1 MIYAALRN
9 TGASS
14 LEKSM
19 STPLRLGVCLLTFF
33 MATGVLADVPMPV
46 SFSSVLE
53 LKARKPDLVTRYGS
67 APSQTA
73 ALWMPPLRTRGP
85 VPVIFLVHGGCW
97 LSDYSAD
104 HIYPL
109 AAKLAADG
117 YAVWVPEY
125 RRVGEPGGG
134 WPGSAADMTLALDAL
149 AELDNPR
156 LALSRT
162 VVMGHSA
169 GGHLGLWLAARD
181 PALVR
186 PPVRIVAAIGL
197 AAITD
202 LKAYSRGG
210 NSCEAVT
217 RSFMGSSAEEDPRAY
232 EQASPSSLETQV
244 PVRLLRGAADGI
256 VGPEQVTAMRRAS
269 TMEVPNVGH
278 FDWVHPQTQAYD
290 RVVDAVFDVLSISIQ
305 PMPQP
310 PPGPQQP

>member
-1 MIYAALRN
+1 MIKRVL
-9 TGASS
+9 TGLLLGTS
-14 LEKSM
+14 LW
-19 STPLRLGVCLLTFF
+19 
-33 MATGVLADVPMPV
+33 VLPAVSDVPMPV

-53 LKARKPDLVTRYGS
+53 LKARKPDLVKRYGN

-73 ALWMPPLRTRGP
+73 ALWMPPLRAEGP

-97 LSDYSAD
+97 LSDYSAE

-109 AAKLAADG
+109 AAQLAADG

-134 WPGSAADMTLALDAL
+134 WPGSAVDMTLALDAL
-149 AELDNPR
+149 ADVNNPR

-181 PALVR
+181 PSLIK
-186 PPVRIVAAIGL
+186 PPVRIVAAVGL

-202 LKAYSRGG
+202 LKAYSLGT

-217 RSFMGSSAEEDPRAY
+217 TSFMGGAADEVSEAY
-232 EQASPSSLETQV
+232 LQASPASLPSHV
-244 PVRLLRGAADGI
+244 PVRLLRGTDDGI
-256 VGPEQVTAMRRAS
+256 VGPQQMSAMRSAS
-269 TMEVPNVGH
+269 TMELPQAGH
-278 FDWVHPQTQAYD
+278 FDWVHPETAAYD
-290 RVVDAVFDVLSISIQ
+290 RVLDAVFDVLGVSIQ
-305 PMPQP
+305 PMRPVTPAKTPSQELAP
-310 PPGPQQP
+310 L